1 MLRPDLV
8 SVSSSVIELL
18 GSFVFRSG
26 GEDSEENNDHSPEA
40 RPLEEVAKSRLV
52 SNGVDQSIATVL
64 TLWRLASKIRS
75 LSRMCLPSHTHAQVV
90 RGGRR
95 LCNLS
100 FPRCSLGSAGV
111 LFQYSQTEQPLNHLS
126 LPSLTSLWCRPRLR
140 TLSQQLS
147 QGGSPLLI
155 RT

>member
-26 GEDSEENNDHSPEA
+26 GEDSEENDDHSPEA

-52 SNGVDQSIATVL
+52 FNGVDQSIAMVL

-90 RGGRR
+90 RGGVGACVTCPFQDVPLAQQVCYSSIVKRN
-95 LCNLS
+95 NLS
-100 FPRCSLGSAGV
+100 
-111 LFQYSQTEQPLNHLS
+111 
-126 LPSLTSLWCRPRLR
+126 
-140 TLSQQLS
+140 
-147 QGGSPLLI
+147 I
-155 RT
+155 I